1 MTRTIDNR
9 HHDRSR
15 GMRPILFLHLFPY
28 EVTYQILS
36 YLDFETL
43 IHLHTVS
50 KSCYSLARSNE
61 TWKRLCLNR
70 FRIGCDA
77 LSVTDWQDVYQQH
90 HVLNRRWT
98 KGEASRQ
105 SLTGHLDG
113 VYCLQFHQDILVTG
127 SRDRSIKLWDLK
139 SKGCLK
145 TLYGHDGSVLCLRY
159 TDAILVSGSSD
170 TTVIV
175 WDHHRPVQRLYG
187 HTAGVLDVCVDDRF
201 IVSGSKDHTIRV
213 WDRQS
218 AQSVRTI
225 RAHQGPV
232 NAIGLVGDRLVSAS
246 GDTMIKMWDVRTGR
260 CLREFAGHTRG
271 LACVKYDGTKIVS
284 GSSDKMI
291 KVWDAEVRQ
300 RLIECACID

>member
-43 IHLHTVS
+43 IHLLTVS
-50 KSCYSLARSNE
+50 KSCYRLARSNE
-61 TWKRLCLNR
+61 AWKRLCLNR
-70 FRIGCDA
+70 FRIGCDVQ
-77 LSVTDWQDVYQQH
+77 SVSDWQDVYQQH
-90 HVLNRRWT
+90 HVLNTRWT
-98 KGEASRQ
+98 QGKVSRQ
-105 SLTGHLDG
+105 NLRGHLDS

-127 SRDRSIKLWDLK
+127 SRDQSIKLWDLK
-139 SKGCLK
+139 SKRCLK

-170 TTVIV
+170 RTVIV

-187 HTAGVLDVCVDDRF
+187 HTAGVLDVCVDDRC
-201 IVSGSKDHTIRV
+201 IVSCSKDHTIRV

-218 AQSVRTI
+218 AQLVRTI

-291 KVWDAEVRQ
+291 KVWEAEVRQ